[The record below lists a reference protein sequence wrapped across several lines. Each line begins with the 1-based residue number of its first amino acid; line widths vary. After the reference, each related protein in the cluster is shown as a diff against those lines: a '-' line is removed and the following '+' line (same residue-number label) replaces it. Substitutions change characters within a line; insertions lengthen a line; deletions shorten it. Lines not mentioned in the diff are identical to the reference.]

1 MFAVVAVTAGAAAA
15 GQQALLLVVAQHPH
29 ARPGARAQLSDL
41 HGLTLTSVSGFS
53 VADVLIVVLMLCSFA
68 VATAEFVLVGLLQE
82 IAADLSVSVSTAGQL
97 VTVYMLVVTVGGPAA
112 AVLTRRLSRRGLLAA
127 TMALATGAA
136 ALSAV
141 AGSYGVLIIAR
152 VGSAVAQAL
161 FMAVA
166 SQVAMAAVP
175 AARQTAAVARV
186 FAGFALA
193 TVVGLPVG
201 SLVGQAY
208 GWHATFVL
216 VAALGGAGLVGVL
229 VFCPRIPAVDA
240 GGLRGVVQVVA
251 NRPVLTG
258 LSVTLLTLTGF
269 VAVFTYVAPML
280 TVVSGFSPEWVS
292 VALVGYGLGTVAGN
306 MFAGRVSPA
315 AVLRVL
321 PVPLAVLSVVL
332 LAQGVLLRFQPAAL
346 VGLIVLGAATFVVV
360 PLLQTWLMG
369 QVGEAAAGLVAAVN
383 ISVAGIAG
391 ALGAA
396 LGGAVLAAGL
406 GLVTIGPIAA
416 LPVLG
421 ATAVAFDLR
430 RCRALCPR

>member
-1 MFAVVAVTAGAAAA
+1 M
-15 GQQALLLVVAQHPH
+15 
-29 ARPGARAQLSDL
+29 
-41 HGLTLTSVSGFS
+41 
-53 VADVLIVVLMLCSFA
+53 LIVVLMLCSFA
-68 VATAEFVLVGLLQE
+68 VATAEFVLVALLPE
-82 IAADLSVSVSTAGQL
+82 IAADLAVSVWAAGQL

-112 AVLTRRLSRRGLLAA
+112 TVLTRRLPRRGLLAA

-141 AGSYGVLIIAR
+141 AGSYGVLLVAR
-152 VGSAVAQAL
+152 LGSAVAQAL

-166 SQVAMAAVP
+166 SQVAMAAAP
-175 AARQTAAVARV
+175 PARQTAAVARV

-216 VAALGGAGLVGVL
+216 VAALGGIGLAGVL
-229 VFCPRIPAVDA
+229 VFCPRIPAVDT
-240 GGLRGVVQVVA
+240 GGLGGVVRVVA

-258 LSVTLLTLTGF
+258 LAVTLLALTGF

-280 TVVSGFSPEWVS
+280 TTVSGFGPGWVS

-306 MFAGRVSPA
+306 VLAGRVPPA
-315 AVLRVL
+315 AIPRVL
-321 PVPLAVLSVVL
+321 PVPLAVLALVL
-332 LAQGVLLRFQPAAL
+332 LTQGVLLRNQPAAL
-346 VGLIVLGAATFVVV
+346 VGLVVLGTATFVVV

-369 QVGEAAAGLVAAVN
+369 KVGESAAGLVAAVN

-391 ALGAA
+391 ALGAG
-396 LGGAVLAAGL
+396 LGGVVLAAGL
-406 GLVTIGPIAA
+406 GLVAIGPIAA

-421 ATAVAFDLR
+421 ATGAAVGLS
-430 RCRALCPR
+430 RCSARVSCPR